1 MFEYQ
6 MNRERRTTDGKN
18 KSKLAMDFLLKEK
31 DQLGDK
37 INTIYALSSFRNV
50 VYNMME
56 KYDLT
61 SNEVSVIMWA
71 YPYKFFS
78 REAMV
83 DRLRIGRTH
92 SRGILNGLV
101 EKKFLDQY
109 SDGFWMEQEEDKY
122 SDIMDYT
129 YVQTEDRYIAPR
141 YRLARKGT
149 RLMNEV
155 INEVHERFVRAWPWE
170 IRDGEID
177 KISYMKLPKK
187 PEKGEYKGNYNYP
200 PNWK

>member
-1 MFEYQ
+1 MPFEYQ
-6 MNRERRTTDGKN
+6 MNRVRRTSDGKN
-18 KSKLAMDFLLKEK
+18 KKKLPMEFLLKEK

-56 KYDLT
+56 KHDLT
-61 SNEVSVIMWA
+61 ANEVSIIMWG

-83 DRLRIGRTH
+83 DRLRIGRVH
-92 SRGILNGLV
+92 SRGLLNGLV
-101 EKKFLDQY
+101 DKGFLDQY

-122 SDIMDYT
+122 SEVMDYT
-129 YVQTEDRYIAPR
+129 YTEANDRYIAPR
-141 YRLARKGT
+141 YRLAKKSI

-155 INEVHERFVRAWPWE
+155 INEVHERFVRAFPWDTRNE
-170 IRDGEID
+170 LID
-177 KISYMKLPKK
+177 KVAYLKLPKK
-187 PEKGEYKGNYNYP
+187 PNYNYP
-200 PNWK
+200 KDDY

>member
-6 MNRERRTTDGKN
+6 MNRERRTVDGKN
-18 KSKLAMDFLLKEK
+18 KKKLPMEFLLKDK

-56 KYDLT
+56 KHDLT
-61 SNEVSVIMWA
+61 ANEVSIIMWA

-92 SRGILNGLV
+92 SRGLLKGLV
-101 EKKFLDQY
+101 EKRFLDEY
-109 SDGFWMEQEEDKY
+109 SDGFWMKQEEEKY
-122 SDIMDYT
+122 SDIMDYSYT
-129 YVQTEDRYIAPR
+129 IEEDKYIAPR
-141 YRLARKGT
+141 YRLAHKGT

-155 INEVHERFVRAWPWE
+155 INEVHERFVMAFPWDT
-170 IRDGEID
+170 RDGSID
-177 KISYMKLPKK
+177 KVAYLKLPKR
-187 PEKGEYKGNYNYP
+187 PNYNYP
-200 PNWK
+200 KDNY